1 MTTIFSTE
9 PGVEPTA
16 STGVHPSTVV
26 PVRAPVA
33 TAQRRRRI
41 GDVGGG
47 GPQAVI
53 GALISAGSVSLLLF
67 GRIAPASGSIGFVA
81 FFYVTFLVIYGVL
94 VALSDDGQAVR
105 DRLMTVVL
113 YSAALLLCSALVFI
127 VLYTLAGGR
136 HALLHTNFFT
146 QDLRRAG
153 PRQPL
158 SVGGLKHAIVGTLW
172 MISIALLITVPLGIA
187 AAVYLN
193 EVGGRFARFV
203 RTIVE
208 AMTALPSVIAGL
220 FVFATWI
227 LILHREKSALAA
239 ALALSVDMLP
249 IIIRASDVILRL
261 VPGNLRE
268 ASAALGAPLWRTVWH
283 VVLPTARSGLATS
296 IILGMARGIGETAP
310 VLLTAGYTTALNTNP
325 THGPMV
331 SLPLAAFE
339 LVRTGEPALKARG
352 FAAAAFLLLL
362 VLCLFAVARLIGGRG
377 PGHVSGRQARRI
389 RRASTKDAN
398 RIITRHNQRS
408 RPEVSHAS

>member
-1 MTTIFSTE
+1 MVMTAPPEAVGT
-9 PGVEPTA
+9 TA
-16 STGVHPSTVV
+16 AEDAPRTVV
-26 PVRAPVA
+26 PVRTSPPRGE
-33 TAQRRRRI
+33 RRRRI

-47 GPQAVI
+47 GPQAVV
-53 GALISAGSVSLLLF
+53 GAFVSAASLSLLLF
-67 GRIAPASGSIGFVA
+67 GRIGPASGSIGFA
-81 FFYVTFLVIYGVL
+81 LFFYVTFLVVYGVL
-94 VALSDDGQAVR
+94 VSLSDDAQAVR

-172 MISIALLITVPLGIA
+172 MISIALIITVPLGIA

-310 VLLTAGYTTALNTNP
+310 VLLTAGYTTALNKNP
-325 THGPMV
+325 IHGPMV

-352 FAAAAFLLLL
+352 FAAAAFLLVL
-362 VLCLFAVARLIGGRG
+362 VLGLFVIARLIGGRG
-377 PGHVSGRQARRI
+377 PGHVSDRQARRS

-398 RIITRHNQRS
+398 RIITRHSQRA
-408 RPEVSHAS
+408 RQEAPHAPS